1 MKVLITVLVCLI
13 LVSSEQAFG
22 QEKWEYDDYKN
33 FTHKTF
39 RKNKLFTEKIDFDHI
54 DYPRAH
60 AAIFFVTNEIR
71 EQRNLP
77 TFEFNLNLEITAWN
91 HSKAMAEQN
100 FFAHINPKDK
110 KRREPND
117 RAKIAGITN
126 PYLAENVAETPG
138 LQYKSGEEVYIL
150 DKENALFSYE
160 DNGTPISEHTYLSF
174 AEMVVDQWMHSKPHK
189 KNILAKEGLELGCGI
204 YLFRDKRFFNMPTFK
219 ATQNFQW
226 YEKVKAT
233 ESQDPLPSQY

>member
-1 MKVLITVLVCLI
+1 MKILIPVLVSFFFI
-13 LVSSEQAFG
+13 TGEQIHG
-22 QEKWEYDDYKN
+22 QNKWDYSYYKD

-39 RKNKLFTEKIDFDHI
+39 RKNKPFSEKIDLDQI

-60 AAIFFVTNEIR
+60 AAIFYVTNEIR

-77 TFEFNLNLEITAWN
+77 IFEFNLNLEIAAWN
-91 HSKAMAEQN
+91 HSKAMAEEN
-100 FFAHINPKDK
+100 FFAHINPKDR

-150 DKENALFSYE
+150 DKDNALFSYE
-160 DNGTPISEHTYLSF
+160 DNGTPIPEHTYLSF

-189 KNILAKEGLELGCGI
+189 KISFQK
-204 YLFRDKRFFNMPTFK
+204 K
-219 ATQNFQW
+219 ALN
-226 YEKVKAT
+226 
-233 ESQDPLPSQY
+233 